1 MFESF
6 FESGLAH
13 DPLLWQQHD
22 PWLVALSL
30 CVSMGAS
37 MVALHLAAMARR
49 AHSAAARHI
58 AVGTGAMA
66 LGCGVWAMHF
76 IGMLAYAVCANSR
89 FDPAI
94 TALSMLPS
102 VSASWVALRLL
113 AQPRPQAVAIA
124 SSGLLVG
131 AGIGAM
137 HYIGMSASSVSPF
150 MRYDPLGFMTSVV
163 VAVLLAMLALWV
175 RFGLK
180 RQALRSPLLATL
192 LGGVVMG
199 LAIAGMH
206 YCGMAALRLTSFTG
220 ESPTAIEATAPQ
232 SLVIALVVMVL
243 SLLVIALNVGLRY
256 RQMLHQTQR
265 SESRLRAVVDTAVDG
280 IIMIDGHGIVKSFN
294 GAAEKMLGWS
304 AGQVIGQN
312 IRMLMPEPHQSA
324 HDSYL
329 ATHLN
334 TGRTR
339 IIGQGRE
346 VEALAKDGRL
356 VPIRLAVGRVH
367 LQDEALFVGFLTDI
381 SARRAMEQ
389 SLRRSEEQLRSLMGN
404 IPGVTFRCR
413 NDSDWSML
421 FVSAPVLELTGWQ
434 PADFTEGRVRFGAL
448 IHPED
453 AEYVR
458 LVLDDAI
465 ERQVAYL
472 IEYRI
477 VHRSGSL
484 HWVSESGR
492 IVYDESDQVQWIDGV
507 IVDITTNKARNAEFE
522 GTVAALDRALAVA
535 EFDLKGCVLAA
546 NSNFLSLMG
555 YTLDEVIGRHHS
567 FFTPLDQRDDPHYA
581 QMWKRF
587 AQGEPMEGEYQ
598 RMGNH
603 GRALWLQCSYNPIFG
618 VDGKPVKVIKFA
630 TDLTRR
636 RAMEQELR
644 RAKERAE
651 LAAAARSTFLAT
663 MSHEIR
669 TPMNA
674 IIGFTE
680 TLLDSSLDTAQRR
693 QLGTVHHSARSML
706 RLLNDIL
713 DTAKLE
719 KGAVELEIDD
729 FSWRELC
736 EQILGSMRIAA
747 QKKGLD
753 LRLDYPE
760 GMPEFFRG
768 DALRIQQVLVNLLGN
783 AVKFTEQGHVQLSVR
798 YVDGALHLD
807 VLDTGIGITP
817 AQIERIFDPFA
828 QADASTT
835 RRFGGTGLGTT
846 ISRQLV
852 ELMQGQIAVQSQ
864 EGVGSVFS
872 VRLPLP
878 LGTTP
883 KTKLLQPV
891 RTLPSLRVLAVDDV
905 ANNLELLQITLGRGN
920 HHVTLAHG
928 GEEAVQ
934 LCATQRFDLV
944 LMDLQMPEV
953 DGFEAT
959 RRIRALELTTGQ
971 RPTPIIALS
980 ASVLEADRRNAR
992 AAGMD
997 GFADKPIELAR
1008 LYAEMARV
1016 LGLRPERAPLPTAA
1030 PAAPPTA
1037 APIDWERGLQLWAE
1051 APLLREAL
1059 ERFMQENQG
1068 QISHLQEQAAT
1079 AQWSELGQRAHR
1091 LRGAAGNLGLSPL
1104 YALLSALEAQARAED
1119 GAGARAIIGLLPSA
1133 WDGIA
1138 QALQSAASIPAP
1150 SPASQPTAW
1159 RLSSA
1164 EATLSILTT
1173 VRQAL
1178 ARGELPEAAL
1188 HELRQTLPALWL
1200 EPLREAIDAFDFDQA
1215 QEQLTALEARIR
1227 ALPEALPA

>member
-6 FESGLAH
+6 LESGLAR
-13 DPLLWQQHD
+13 DPLLWPQHD
-22 PWLVALSL
+22 PWLVALSVA
-30 CVSMGAS
+30 VSMGAS
-37 MVALHLAAMARR
+37 MVALHLAALARE
-49 AHSAAARHI
+49 AHSTGARQF
-58 AVGTGAMA
+58 ALGTGALA

-89 FDPAI
+89 FDPTL
-94 TALSMLPS
+94 TALSVLPS
-102 VSASWVALRLL
+102 LSASWVALRLL
-113 AQPRPQAVAIA
+113 AQPQPQAVAIA
-124 SSGLLVG
+124 GSGLLVG

-137 HYIGMSASSVSPF
+137 HYLGMAASSVAPF
-150 MRYDPLGFMTSVV
+150 MHYDPLGFVLSVG

-175 RFGLK
+175 RFGLT
-180 RQALRSPLLATL
+180 RRALRKTWLATL
-192 LGGVVMG
+192 LGGTVMG

-206 YCGMAALRLTSFTG
+206 YCGMAALRLTSPTG
-220 ESPTAIEATAPQ
+220 SLPAAAEATAPQ

-256 RQMLHQTQR
+256 RQVLLQTQR

-304 AGQVIGQN
+304 AAEVLGQN
-312 IRMLMPEPHQSA
+312 IRMLMPEPHQSS
-324 HDSYL
+324 HDHYL
-329 ATHLN
+329 DNHL
-334 TGRTR
+334 TKGRTR

-346 VEALAKDGRL
+346 VEALARDGRL

-404 IPGVTFRCR
+404 IPGVAFRCLD
-413 NDSDWSML
+413 DSRWSML
-421 FVSAPVLELTGWQ
+421 FVSAPVLDLTGWK
-434 PADFTEGRVRFGAL
+434 PVDFTQAQVHYADL

-458 LVLDDAI
+458 LMLDDAI
-465 ERQVAYL
+465 ARQTPYL

-477 VHRSGSL
+477 VHRSGSV

-492 IVYDESDQVQWIDGV
+492 IVYDEQRRVQWIDGV
-507 IVDITTNKARNAEFE
+507 IIDITANKARNAEFE
-522 GTVAALDRALAVA
+522 GTVAALDRALAVV
-535 EFDLKGCVLAA
+535 EFDLQGCVLAA
-546 NSNFLSLMG
+546 NGNFLALMG

-567 FFTPLDQRDDPHYA
+567 FFTPADQLANPHYA

-587 AQGEPMEGEYQ
+587 ALGEPLEGEYQ
-598 RMGNH
+598 RLGNH

-618 VDGKPVKVIKFA
+618 VDGRPVKVIKFA

-644 RAKERAE
+644 SAKERAE
-651 LAAAARSTFLAT
+651 LAAAARSTFLAN

-680 TLLDSSLDTAQRR
+680 TLLDSALDASQRR

-729 FSWRELC
+729 FSWLELC
-736 EQILGSMRIAA
+736 EQILGSLRIAA
-747 QKKGLD
+747 QKKGLQ
-753 LRLDYPE
+753 LLLERPE

-783 AVKFTEQGHVQLSVR
+783 AVKFTEQGQVKLSVR
-798 YVDGALHLD
+798 YADG
-807 VLDTGIGITP
+807 VLQIRVADTGIGISS

-852 ELMQGQIAVQSQ
+852 ELMQGHISVQS
-864 EGVGSVFS
+864 ELGVGSVFS
-872 VRLPLP
+872 VYLPLAI
-878 LGTTP
+878 GRTP
-883 KTKLLQPV
+883 KAKLLQPV
-891 RTLPSLRVLAVDDV
+891 RALPSLQVLAVDDV
-905 ANNLELLQITLGRGN
+905 PNNLELLQITLGRGN
-920 HHVTLAHG
+920 HQVTIAHG

-934 LCATQRFDLV
+934 LCARTRFDLV

-953 DGFEAT
+953 DGLEAT
-959 RRIRALELTTGQ
+959 RRIRAHERATGL
-971 RPTPIIALS
+971 RPTPIVALS

-1008 LYAEMARV
+1008 LYAEIARV
-1016 LGLRPERAPLPTAA
+1016 LGMRPERAPA
-1030 PAAPPTA
+1030 PSSASGPSHS
-1037 APIDWERGLQLWAE
+1037 PIDWERGLQLWASE
-1051 APLLREAL
+1051 SLLREAL
-1059 ERFMQENQG
+1059 GRFMQENQG
-1068 QISHLQEQAAT
+1068 QFGRLQEQLAT
-1079 AQWSELGQRAHR
+1079 AQWSALASTAHR
-1091 LRGAAGNLGLSPL
+1091 LRGVAGNLALGPL
-1104 YALLSALEAQARAED
+1104 HSLLGSLEAQGRDQDASAAQATLRQ
-1119 GAGARAIIGLLPSA
+1119 LPAA
-1133 WDGIA
+1133 WDALA
-1138 QALQSAASIPAP
+1138 QALQNAPAGPDP
-1150 SPASQPTAW
+1150 SPTQGTAAVSVQDPAAA
-1159 RLSSA
+1159 L
-1164 EATLSILTT
+1164 ATLA
-1173 VRQAL
+1173 VVEAAL
-1178 ARGELPEAAL
+1178 AQGELPEAAL
-1188 HELRQTLPALWL
+1188 RTLRSALPALWL
-1200 EPLREAIDAFDFDQA
+1200 EPLREAIDAFDFDR
-1215 QEQLTALEARIR
+1215 AREHLGTLGAR
-1227 ALPEALPA
+1227 LRELPRSVPA

>member
-6 FESGLAH
+6 FESGLER

-22 PWLVALSL
+22 PWLVVLSL
-30 CVSMGAS
+30 AVSMGAS
-37 MVALHLAAMARR
+37 MVALHLAALARR
-49 AHSAAARHI
+49 AHSLSARHF
-58 AVGTGAMA
+58 ALGTGAMA

-76 IGMLAYAVCANSR
+76 IGMLAYAVCASSR

-113 AQPRPQAVAIA
+113 AQPRPHAMAIA
-124 SSGLLVG
+124 SSGVLVG

-150 MRYDPLGFMTSVV
+150 MRYDPLGFVTSVV

-180 RQALRSPLLATL
+180 RQALRSPLLATV
-192 LGGVVMG
+192 LGGAAMG

-206 YCGMAALRLTSFTG
+206 YCGMAALRLTPIAG
-220 ESPTAIEATAPQ
+220 ELPAAVEATAPQ
-232 SLVIALVVMVL
+232 SLVIALLVLVL
-243 SLLVIALNVGLRY
+243 SLLVISLNVGLRY
-256 RQMLHQTQR
+256 RQVLLQTQR

-280 IIMIDGHGIVKSFN
+280 IVMIDGHGIVKSFN

-304 AGQVIGQN
+304 ASQVIGQN
-312 IRMLMPEPHQSA
+312 IRMLMPEPHQSS

-329 ATHLN
+329 DNHLQ

-381 SARRAMEQ
+381 SAGRAMEQ
-389 SLRRSEEQLRSLMGN
+389 ELRRNEEQLRSLMGN

-413 NDSDWSML
+413 NDRDWSML
-421 FVSAPVLELTGWQ
+421 FVSDPVLDMTGWE
-434 PADFTEGRVRFGAL
+434 PGDFIAGRVHFSDL

-453 AEYVR
+453 AEYSR

-465 ERQVAYL
+465 AQQTPYL

-477 VHRSGSL
+477 IHRSGSV

-492 IVYDESDQVQWIDGV
+492 IVYDELQHVQWIDGV
-507 IVDITTNKARNAEFE
+507 IVDITANKASNAEFE
-522 GTVAALDRALAVA
+522 GTVAALDRALAVV
-535 EFDLKGCVLAA
+535 EFDLQGCVLAA
-546 NSNFLSLMG
+546 NGNFLALMG

-567 FFTPLDQRDDPHYA
+567 FFTPADQLSNPHYQ
-581 QMWKRF
+581 QMWQRF
-587 AQGEPMEGEYQ
+587 AQGEPLEGEYQ

-644 RAKERAE
+644 NAKERAE
-651 LAAAARSTFLAT
+651 LAAAARSTFLAN

-680 TLLDSSLDTAQRR
+680 TLLDSGLDAAQRR

-753 LRLDYPE
+753 LRLDHPE
-760 GMPEFFRG
+760 GLPEYFRG

-783 AVKFTEQGHVQLSVR
+783 ALKFTEQGHVQLSVH
-798 YVDGALHLD
+798 YVDGVLHLD
-807 VLDTGIGITP
+807 VQDTGIGITP

-852 ELMQGQIAVQSQ
+852 ELMRGQISVQS
-864 EGVGSVFS
+864 EPGRGSVFS
-872 VRLPLP
+872 VRLPLSI
-878 LGTTP
+878 GTMP
-883 KTKLLQPV
+883 KAKLLQPV
-891 RTLPSLRVLAVDDV
+891 RALPSLRVLAVDDV

-920 HHVTLAHG
+920 HHVTIAHG

-934 LCATQRFDLV
+934 LCARTRFDLV
-944 LMDLQMPEV
+944 LMDLQMPGV
-953 DGFEAT
+953 DGLEAT
-959 RRIRALELTTGQ
+959 RRIRAHELTAGL

-1008 LYAEMARV
+1008 LYAEIARV
-1016 LGLRPERAPLPTAA
+1016 LGMRPERVPAPTSPSPT
-1030 PAAPPTA
+1030 TSS
-1037 APIDWERGLQLWAE
+1037 PIDWERGLQLWASE
-1051 APLLREAL
+1051 PLLREAL
-1059 ERFMQENQG
+1059 ERFTQENQG
-1068 QISHLQEQAAT
+1068 QIGRLQEQLAT
-1079 AQWSELGQRAHR
+1079 TQWMALASTSHR
-1091 LRGAAGNLGLSPL
+1091 LRGVAGNLGLSSL
-1104 YALLSALEAQARAED
+1104 YALLSSIEAQARAQD
-1119 GAGARAIIGLLPSA
+1119 ADAAQATMALLPSA
-1133 WDGIA
+1133 WDAMA
-1138 QALQSAASIPAP
+1138 QALHSAAP
-1150 SPASQPTAW
+1150 SPMPAPAQASDPVSLQDTAAT
-1159 RLSSA
+1159 LMAIAVA
-1164 EATLSILTT
+1164 EAALT
-1173 VRQAL
+1173 Q
-1178 ARGELPEAAL
+1178 GELPEAAL
-1188 HELRQTLPALWL
+1188 RELRKALPALWL
-1200 EPLREAIDAFDFDQA
+1200 EPLREAIDAFDFDR
-1215 QEQLTALEARIR
+1215 ALEHLGTLDARLR
-1227 ALPEALPA
+1227 ALPSALPA